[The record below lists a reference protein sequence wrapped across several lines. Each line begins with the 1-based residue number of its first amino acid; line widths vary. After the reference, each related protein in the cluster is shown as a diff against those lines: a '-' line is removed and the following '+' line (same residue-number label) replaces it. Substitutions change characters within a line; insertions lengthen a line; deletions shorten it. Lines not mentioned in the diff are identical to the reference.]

1 MKRDI
6 LARINDWNS
15 SGSQRKPLVMMGA
28 RQVGKTWLMKA
39 FADERYPNDTVFVDF
54 RDDETLCNAIED
66 GKVDALGILEL
77 ISTATGRKIV
87 PGRTLLLLDEIQES
101 PKTLASLKY
110 FHEKKPELAVIAAGS
125 LLGLALNRN
134 DRRRTKVA
142 EKKVLF
148 PVGKVNF
155 MEIPPMTFGEFLDAV
170 GEGEKRRRIEER
182 AWPVIGALHV
192 AYSDLLKRYY
202 FVGGMPEA
210 VSVYSSEH
218 DFAAVRKVQ
227 EEILLAYDKDFAKHA
242 PPSLLPKIRLLW
254 NAIPGQLAKENK
266 KLVYKA
272 LRPGARARD
281 YETALQ
287 WLEDAGMVHQ
297 IHRVSRPGMPLK
309 AYEDFSAF
317 KLYAHDVGLLAAMSA
332 IPQRTIIEGNELF
345 THFKGALTEQFVL
358 EELVARGVKPYYW
371 STDEGMAEVE
381 FVAQGEE
388 AVYPIEVKAERNL
401 QAKSLKSYIDRFTP
415 RKSLRTSLSEHGV
428 GKSIDEI
435 PLYAVGSIVDDYLGG
450 ASTEE

>member
-1 MKRDI
+1 
-6 LARINDWNS
+6 
-15 SGSQRKPLVMMGA
+15 MMGA

-142 EKKVLF
+142 EKKVSF

-218 DFAAVRKVQ
+218 DFAAVRKIQ

-297 IHRVSRPGMPLK
+297 IHRVSRPGIAAK
-309 AYEDFSAF
+309 
-317 KLYAHDVGLLAAMSA
+317 GL
-332 IPQRTIIEGNELF
+332 
-345 THFKGALTEQFVL
+345 
-358 EELVARGVKPYYW
+358 
-371 STDEGMAEVE
+371 
-381 FVAQGEE
+381 
-388 AVYPIEVKAERNL
+388 
-401 QAKSLKSYIDRFTP
+401 
-415 RKSLRTSLSEHGV
+415 
-428 GKSIDEI
+428 
-435 PLYAVGSIVDDYLGG
+435 
-450 ASTEE
+450 